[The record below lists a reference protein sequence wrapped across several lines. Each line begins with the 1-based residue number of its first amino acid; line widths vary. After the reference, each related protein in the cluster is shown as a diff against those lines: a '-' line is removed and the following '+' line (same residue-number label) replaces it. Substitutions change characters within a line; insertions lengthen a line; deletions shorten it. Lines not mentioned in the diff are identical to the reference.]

1 MHRRRL
7 IFAIA
12 IALGLLACAAGFLRW
27 GPPFGGAD
35 PASQAIELWPM
46 GGAEDLEAMAQRD
59 DVNVLFILVDT
70 LRADRMSAYGYERDT
85 TPRLERLARFGV
97 RFENHLAQ
105 SSWTKASMASLWTGF
120 HPPRTGILE
129 YDDIVPDDAVLPAE
143 VFAEA
148 GFKTVGL
155 YRNGWVAPTFGFDQ
169 GFEVYSKPP
178 RRPPKAELHR
188 ANPTLSLNGS
198 DEDIIEAAT
207 EFLRAFGRERWF
219 LYLHLMDVHEYT
231 YGLESALFGAG
242 YGDIYDNSVRWT
254 DETIDIFLG
263 RLLEAGHLRNTLVV
277 LTSDHG
283 EAFRER
289 GDEGHARS
297 VYRETT
303 EIPLIMLFPFRLQGG
318 GAVVSTRTQ
327 NVDVWPTIYALLG
340 IEPPLLPEEPD
351 GRSLVPEILEAI
363 TGIPSKRR
371 PEEPERMAFSFLNQ
385 NWGQRSQGLPRSTYA
400 VVQGHDRYVRRD
412 AGSNR
417 YEELFDAN
425 ADPRELE
432 SVAGLR
438 RERLEALRAAGE
450 AMATA
455 RPVWGQPESRAL
467 SELQLNQL
475 RALGY
480 QVP

>member
-1 MHRRRL
+1 MKFPR
-7 IFAIA
+7 ISVVIA
-12 IALGLLACAAGFLRW
+12 IALGIVVGTAFLLQWSPELV
-27 GPPFGGAD
+27 GAP
-35 PASQAIELWPM
+35 PASDAIEIWPI
-46 GGAEDLEAMAQRD
+46 GDSSDIEELARRD

-70 LRADRMSAYGYERDT
+70 LRADRMSAYGYERQT
-85 TPRLERLARFGV
+85 TPRLDRLARFGV
-97 RFENHLAQ
+97 RFEHHLAQ
-105 SSWTKASMASLWTGF
+105 SSWTKSSMASLWTGF
-120 HPPRTGILE
+120 HPPRTGILK
-129 YDDIVPDDAVLPAE
+129 YDDIIPDAAVMPAE

-178 RRPPKAELHR
+178 RRPPKAELQR
-188 ANPTLSLNGS
+188 DNPTLSSSGS

-207 EFLRAFGRERWF
+207 EFLQAFGRERWF

-231 YGLESALFGAG
+231 YGLGSALFGSG
-242 YGDIYDNSVRWT
+242 YGDIYDNSIHWT

-263 RLLEAGHLRNTLVV
+263 RLMEAGYLNNTLVV

-303 EIPLIMLFPFRLQGG
+303 EIPLVMLFPFRLHDG

-327 NVDVWPTIYALLG
+327 NVDLWPTVYDLLG
-340 IEPPLLPEEPD
+340 IDAPILPESPD
-351 GRSLVPEILEAI
+351 GRSLVPDILQAT
-363 TGIPSKRR
+363 TGGAPRLD
-371 PEEPERMAFSFLNQ
+371 EEGTERLGFSFLNQ
-385 NWGQRSQGLPRSTYA
+385 NWGQRSQGMPRSTYA
-400 VVQGHDRYVRRD
+400 VVKGRDRYVRRD
-412 AGSNR
+412 AGSHR
-417 YEELFDAN
+417 YEELFDAA
-425 ADPRELE
+425 ADPRELA
-432 SVAGLR
+432 SVAGTR
-438 RERLEALRAAGE
+438 RERLEELRRSGESMAA
-450 AMATA
+450 A
-455 RPVWGQPESRAL
+455 RPVWGEPEAREI

-480 QVP
+480 QLP